1 MYLDHAG
8 THIPS
13 LVPVERDPAAAEVVR
28 HLRDLADRL
37 ESTGAVDDRT
47 QPVQHPAQKPER
59 KDYLLKVRA
68 IRAERSARRQ
78 IFGDTLVEDPAWAIM
93 LELFEA
99 HHAQRACCIK
109 SACLASEVPATTA
122 LRYLSM
128 MESIG
133 VVERRP
139 DQCDRRR
146 ILLGLTDK
154 GLRKL
159 HRYFDEL

>member
-1 MYLDHAG
+1 MYLDHLD
-8 THIPS
+8 TRVS
-13 LVPVERDPAAAEVVR
+13 LPLPVERTPVNAEVVR

-37 ESTGAVDDRT
+37 ESADAIEDWCHSH
-47 QPVQHPAQKPER
+47 QNPAPRFER

-68 IRAERSARRQ
+68 VRAERAARRE
-78 IFGDTLVEDPAWAIM
+78 IFGVAMVEDPAWAM
-93 LELFEA
+93 LLELFEA
-99 HHAQRACCIK
+99 YHAQRACCIK
-109 SACLASEVPATTA
+109 TACLASDVPATTA

-128 MESIG
+128 MENLGI
-133 VVERRP
+133 VERRP